1 MLGVAF
7 QGKRV
12 VDRQERGPRYILLN
26 PLLRILTKSPAS
38 TLQSTLHALFLPT
51 PFKSLASTPG
61 DARKRAPEEVL
72 KPGAL
77 YAECAVVPVHIPATS
92 VPPVE
97 DKDKTQ
103 ENKDREDPGTR
114 PDDGE
119 LGGVALGMQTWDDYE
134 RELKAWEAA
143 EAAPAGV
150 DGAASAS

>member
-1 MLGVAF
+1 VWLF

-12 VDRQERGPRYILLN
+12 VDRQERGTRYILLN

-51 PFKSLASTPG
+51 PFKSLMSTPG
-61 DARKRAPEEVL
+61 DAQKRAPEEVL

-77 YAECAVVPVHIPATS
+77 YAECAVVPVHIPVTS

-97 DKDKTQ
+97 DQDKTQ

-134 RELKAWEAA
+134 RELKAWEAT
-143 EAAPAGV
+143 EAAE
-150 DGAASAS
+150 